1 MQYEWDPAKART
13 NAKKHGVR
21 FADAVTALEDDR
33 AVTVEDPDSEGE
45 RRFVSLGTDANGQL
59 LVTVFALRADTIRII
74 SARKASKRERQR
86 YEGE

>member
-1 MQYEWDPAKART
+1 MQYEWDPPKARA

-33 AVTVEDPDSEGE
+33 AITVEDPDSEGE

-59 LVTVFALRADTIRII
+59 LVTVFTLRADTIRII

-86 YEGE
+86 YEGD

>member
-1 MQYEWDPAKART
+1 MQYEWDPPKARA

-59 LVTVFALRADTIRII
+59 LVTVFTLRADTIRII
-74 SARKASKRERQR
+74 SARKASKQERQR
-86 YEGE
+86 YEGD

>member
-1 MQYEWDPAKART
+1 MRYEWDPAKARA

-45 RRFVSLGTDANGQL
+45 RRYVSLGTDANGHL
-59 LVTVFALRADTIRII
+59 LVTVFTLRADFIRII
-74 SARKASKRERQR
+74 SARKASKQERQR
-86 YEGE
+86 YEGD